1 MATIGKK
8 IDDEELLSYTLTSL
22 DYEYNSVVST
32 LVARPDTIS
41 IGEAYAQLVSYE
53 QVERQTGKNHQA
65 SMNSTSRGRGSV
77 SDRMGSRGG
86 RNPNRGRGAQ
96 EGAHRATE
104 EDPTPH
110 PT

>member
-32 LVARPDTIS
+32 LVASPDTIS

-65 SMNSTSRGRGSV
+65 SMNSASRGRGSV

-86 RNPNRGRGAQ
+86 RNPNRGRGA
-96 EGAHRATE
+96 HRATE